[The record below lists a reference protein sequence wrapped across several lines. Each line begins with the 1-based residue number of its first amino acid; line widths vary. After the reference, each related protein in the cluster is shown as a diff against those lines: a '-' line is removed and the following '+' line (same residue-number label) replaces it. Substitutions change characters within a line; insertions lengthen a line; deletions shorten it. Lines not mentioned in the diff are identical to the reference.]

1 MSNLMM
7 DLEYVRAYID
17 DLLVTTKGLFEDHL
31 QKLEKVLNRLEDAGL
46 KVNAS
51 KSFFAREGLE
61 YLGYWISRDGIQPLT
76 SKVEAIARICSSKEQ
91 T

>member
-1 MSNLMM
+1 KMSNLMM

-17 DLLVTTKGLFEDHL
+17 DLLVTTKGSFEDHL
-31 QKLEKVLNRLEDAGL
+31 QKLERVLNRLEDAGL

-51 KSFFAREGLE
+51 KSFFAKEGLE

-76 SKVEAIARICSSKEQ
+76 AKVEAI
-91 T
+91 